1 MPFKKI
7 LFPTDFS
14 DTSKHALTYAISL
27 AREYRAELLLVHV
40 IDNSLDYSFAYSGMT
55 PYQAP
60 LQDYYSDIRERTQQL
75 LDEIIEKEVDLT
87 TKTGTEVA
95 FGTPHREITELA
107 KERGADLIVIGT
119 HGRSGLGHLLIGST
133 AEKVVRE
140 APCPVLTVRKTES
153 E

>member
-14 DTSKHALTYAISL
+14 DTSKHALTYAVSL
-27 AREYRAELLLVHV
+27 ARECRAELLLVHV
-40 IDNSLDYSFAYSGMT
+40 VDNSLDYSFAYSGMT

-60 LQDYYSDIRERTQQL
+60 LQDYYTDIRERTQEL
-75 LDEIIEKEVDLT
+75 LRETIKKEVDLT
-87 TKTGTEVA
+87 TKTDTDVA
-95 FGTPHREITELA
+95 FGTPHREIIELA
-107 KERGADLIVIGT
+107 KDRGVDLIVIGT

-140 APCPVLTVRKTES
+140 APCPVLTVRKADDD
-153 E
+153 

>member
-14 DTSKHALTYAISL
+14 DTSNHALKYAVSL
-27 AREYRAELLLVHV
+27 AREYHAELVLVHV
-40 IDNSLDYSFAYSGMT
+40 VDNSLDYSFAYSGMT

-60 LQDYYSDIRERTQQL
+60 LQDYYADIRERTQKL
-75 LDEIIEKEVDLT
+75 LDDTIEKEVDLT

-95 FGTPHREITELA
+95 FGTPHREIIELA

-140 APCPVLTVRKTES
+140 APCPVLTVRKDQD
-153 E
+153 